1 MILNYDMRGLKF
13 YVPVKYFGVYGCFFF
28 LLQAVGLKFYVPEEY
43 FGVWAR
49 DVDVEIMLPLSPQ
62 F

>member
-13 YVPVKYFGVYGCFFF
+13 YVPVEYFGVYGCFFF

-43 FGVWAR
+43 FGV
-49 DVDVEIMLPLSPQ
+49 
-62 F
+62 